1 MMDLVLEGWTSAYI
15 DLSSALWKFGA
26 GNAWQP
32 GEKLKLL
39 FAGYNGTRNT
49 GSDVRVEEMLRQVR
63 RVLGE
68 ENLALSVMSQN
79 FDSSRG
85 YFGDARQVFLPDIYP
100 PFLFREVRKHHGV
113 IACEGSMFKSKFAD
127 ALTTMFIGALGIAAA
142 ENKLSVGYGAEAGFM
157 NPMLE
162 KMCAR
167 YCRRSLIITRNEE
180 SQAVLSKLGVA
191 SEAGTDT
198 AWTFEPRPPEYGR
211 KALIEAGWDGE
222 TPVLAVCPINPF
234 WWPVTPSTPKFLT
247 HAMFGAYKDSHYR
260 TIYFHKSGVEVDAA
274 YKKYLSGLAQGVTAF
289 RGNHRVFL
297 ILVAMES
304 LDTRACKELAPQV
317 GAVPVF
323 SSDDYDMYQLVS
335 ILRCSSLI
343 VSSRYHAMV
352 TSMPALVPSAGVTM
366 DERIRNLLR
375 ERGHDDLLLTVEDPD
390 LGEKLAVVME
400 RMAANAD
407 EVRDGI
413 AHSVVRNLKSM
424 ARMGVYL
431 ERAVHQQY
439 PEFPVR
445 SGVHGWEEYLP
456 QLDSNLERLLNTY
469 ETTATAAAG
478 D

>member
-1 MMDLVLEGWTSAYI
+1 MMDLVLEAWTSSYI
-15 DLSSALWKFGA
+15 ELSSALWKFGA
-26 GNAWQP
+26 GKTWEP

-49 GSDVRVEEMLRQVR
+49 GSDVRVEEMLRQIR

-79 FDSSRG
+79 LDWSRK

-100 PFLFREVRKHHGV
+100 PFLFSEVRKHHGV
-113 IACEGSMFKSKFAD
+113 VACEGSMFKSKFAD

-198 AWTFEPRPPEYGR
+198 AWTFAPHPPEYGR
-211 KALIEAGWDGE
+211 KALIDAGWDGE
-222 TPVLAVCPINPF
+222 IPILTVCPINPF
-234 WWPVTPSTPKFLT
+234 WWPVTPSTPKFLG
-247 HAMFGAYKDSHYR
+247 HALFGAYKQSHYR
-260 TIYFHKSGVEVDAA
+260 TIYFHRSGADVDAA
-274 YKKYLSGLAQGVTAF
+274 YKKYLAALAQGVKAF
-289 RGNHRVFL
+289 RSKHRVFP

-304 LDTRACKELAPQV
+304 LDTRAADELAPQIG
-317 GAVPVF
+317 GAPVF
-323 SSDDYDMYQLVS
+323 SSNNFDMYQIVS
-335 ILRCSSLI
+335 ILRWSSLM

-375 ERGHDDLLLTVEDPD
+375 ERGHDHLLLTVDDPD
-390 LGEKLAVVME
+390 LAEKLPVVME
-400 RMAANAD
+400 RLAAEAD
-407 EVRDGI
+407 AVREGI

-424 ARMGVYL
+424 ARMGVFL

-445 SGVHGWEEYLP
+445 TGVRGWEEYLP
-456 QLDSNLERLLNTY
+456 PLDANLEGLLNKY
-469 ETTATAAAG
+469 ESTAAAAAG
-478 D
+478 A